1 MIETLEAM
9 IDEDCELVSIYYGRD
24 VEEADAEAVLEK
36 AQETW
41 PQLEFELQ
49 SGGQPIYY
57 YLLSAE

>member
-1 MIETLEAM
+1 M
-9 IDEDCELVSIYYGRD
+9 
-24 VEEADAEAVLEK
+24 DAEAVLEK

-57 YLLSAE
+57 YVMSVE

>member
-1 MIETLEAM
+1 M

-41 PQLEFELQ
+41 SQLEFELQ